1 MTLAPDTRTAAP
13 PPPEVVRLVA
23 EVAGSTGDLAG
34 AVSLPPAA
42 YTSPA
47 FYDFERD
54 AVFAGSWLYLCHV
67 SAVAESGDVLPVT
80 VAGEPL
86 VVTRDARGELHV
98 LSALCRH
105 RSYPVVSEP
114 ANTRQL
120 RCPYHYWS
128 YGLDG
133 ALLTAPAMEPAHEL
147 ADLRARLCLPSF
159 PVEVWNGFVF
169 THLGADPEP
178 LAPTLGPLAGEFGDH
193 RTAELRIGDSVT
205 LTELPWNWKN
215 MQENALEAY
224 HTSFVHRGYHDNAPA
239 RLVQFLGFDPAT
251 DGGIMRFAPFLTDD
265 GGFLTDDGT
274 AAFPVIEGLC
284 REQRG
289 RIVFAAVPPTM
300 FVSMK
305 PDSVMVFRIT
315 PEAHD
320 RITLHVDWL
329 FPEATLARP
338 DFAELMARQR
348 EFFEIVNGQDME
360 VNARMFAALQARSA
374 CRGPY
379 SPQEATLPQLNAWL
393 LRRYTA
399 ALGEVAP

>member
-1 MTLAPDTRTAAP
+1 MTRAPAAP
-13 PPPEVVRLVA
+13 PPEVTRLVR
-23 EVAGSTGDLAG
+23 EVAGSAGELAQ
-34 AVSLPPAA
+34 AVSLPPEV
-42 YTSPA
+42 YTSPE
-47 FYDFERD
+47 FYEFERD

-67 SAVAESGDVLPVT
+67 SAVADPGDVLPVT

-86 VVTRDARGELHV
+86 VVTRDAGGELHV

-105 RSYPVVSEP
+105 RSFPVVSEP

-133 ALLTAPAMEPAHEL
+133 ALLTAPAMDPAHEL

-169 THLGADPEP
+169 THLGPDPEP
-178 LAPTLGPLAGEFGDH
+178 LAPALAPLDGEFRDH
-193 RTAELRIGDSVT
+193 DTAGLRIGDSVT
-205 LTELPWNWKN
+205 LTGLPWNWKN

-239 RLVQFLGFDPAT
+239 RLVRFLGFDPDT
-251 DGGIMRFAPFLTDD
+251 DAGIMRFAPFLTED

-274 AAFPVIEGLC
+274 AAFPLLEGLT
-284 REQRG
+284 REQRS

-320 RITLHVDWL
+320 AITLHVDWL
-329 FPEATLARP
+329 FPGTTLARP

-348 EFFEIVNGQDME
+348 AFFEVVNGQDMD
-360 VNARMFAALQARSA
+360 VNARMYAALRSRSA

-379 SPQEATLPQLNAWL
+379 SPQEATLPQLNGWL

-399 ALGEVAP
+399 ALGDVS